1 MKVAADIPD
10 IYRYILLFTESLK
23 KQLIKTIKQQLLK
36 EAELI
41 INISK
46 PIQQIF
52 PGHHIPESLKGILK
66 TENSKRTDQV

>member
-1 MKVAADIPD
+1 MKIVADIPD
-10 IYRYILLFTESLK
+10 VYHYILLFTESLK
-23 KQLIKTIKQQLLK
+23 KQRIKTIKQQLLN

-41 INISK
+41 INTSK

-52 PGHHIPESLKGILK
+52 PEHHIPESLKGILK